1 MGITKFGAEKSFGMV
16 LDLQKFLWKVLSS
29 FKVLVMA
36 ASRRFYDGIIPS
48 RRIDIFA
55 DQTFADQTFA
65 DGHLIIKSP
74 MDSEEGPVEP

>member
-1 MGITKFGAEKSFGMV
+1 MDITKFGAEKSFGMV
-16 LDLQKFLWKVLSS
+16 LDLQKFLWKALSS

-55 DQTFADQTFA
+55 DQTFAD
-65 DGHLIIKSP
+65 GHLIIKAP
-74 MDSEEGPVEP
+74 MEREEGPVGP